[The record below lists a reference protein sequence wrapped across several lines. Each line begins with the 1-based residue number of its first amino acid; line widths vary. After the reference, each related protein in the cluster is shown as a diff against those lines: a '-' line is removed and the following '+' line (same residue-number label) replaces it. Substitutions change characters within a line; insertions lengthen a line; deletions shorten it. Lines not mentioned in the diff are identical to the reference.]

1 MKLTKLL
8 LGLTV
13 LASLVSCEDY
23 LDREVETNYKEQE
36 VFVNYERM
44 RDAGFGVYA
53 FLFNRIGFNRID
65 NAMLASA
72 SDEADH
78 ADINSSIQ
86 LFNKGAWT
94 AVSNPDDVW
103 SHFYQ
108 GIRRADLFLENSV
121 NYKQIVYR
129 DTLIQSNKDK
139 YYEDIRDIA
148 WLRAETRFLRAYYYF
163 ELIKRYGGVP
173 IMEKTNYT
181 NDEMKAL
188 KRKTFDECAEFVA
201 AECDS
206 VLPHLRDTWVG
217 FD

>member
-13 LASLVSCEDY
+13 LVSLVSCEDY

-78 ADINSSIQ
+78 ADINSSI
-86 LFNKGAWT
+86 A
-94 AVSNPDDVW
+94 S
-103 SHFYQ
+103 
-108 GIRRADLFLENSV
+108 
-121 NYKQIVYR
+121 
-129 DTLIQSNKDK
+129 
-139 YYEDIRDIA
+139 
-148 WLRAETRFLRAYYYF
+148 
-163 ELIKRYGGVP
+163 IK
-173 IMEKTNYT
+173 
-181 NDEMKAL
+181 
-188 KRKTFDECAEFVA
+188 
-201 AECDS
+201 
-206 VLPHLRDTWVG
+206 
-217 FD
+217 